1 MVFVVFAGFY
11 FLRKYRGGATEVG
24 YQTGKGSSPKLPAE
38 EFAFCCCLRGVHH
51 FDRILVYIIL
61 ELIFRMLFLSMGF
74 VSKSGGQVRYG
85 EQIYFQVF
93 PFVFTALAI
102 ICMQKYKLKVYYQF
116 NCSTI
121 PKSEQR
127 VQQAMTAL
135 LFVLMLLLPSISV
148 SRKVSDLA
156 AKTVNLVLQL
166 SFLLALSAISLRLT
180 YKLRIRF
187 DTHNLYFAKS
197 RMFWLE
203 VLIQTI
209 IWTRLLTS
217 TVQIIWP
224 KFFVDDAEN
233 QIALMA
239 VSFTLA
245 ELVPFCFLVYG
256 IYL

>member
-1 MVFVVFAGFY
+1 
-11 FLRKYRGGATEVG
+11 
-24 YQTGKGSSPKLPAE
+24 
-38 EFAFCCCLRGVHH
+38 
-51 FDRILVYIIL
+51 
-61 ELIFRMLFLSMGF
+61 
-74 VSKSGGQVRYG
+74 
-85 EQIYFQVF
+85 
-93 PFVFTALAI
+93 
-102 ICMQKYKLKVYYQF
+102 MQKYKLKVYYQF
-116 NCSTI
+116 DCSSI
-121 PKSEQR
+121 PKTEQR

-156 AKTVNLVLQL
+156 AKTVNLILQL

-180 YKLRIRF
+180 YKLRERF
-187 DTHNLYFAKS
+187 DTHNLYFAKTRIS
-197 RMFWLE
+197 WLE

-217 TVQIIWP
+217 TVQIIWTE
-224 KFFVDDAEN
+224 FFVADAEN

>member
-1 MVFVVFAGFY
+1 MV
-11 FLRKYRGGATEVG
+11 
-24 YQTGKGSSPKLPAE
+24 
-38 EFAFCCCLRGVHH
+38 
-51 FDRILVYIIL
+51 
-61 ELIFRMLFLSMGF
+61 FLSMGF

-85 EQIYFQVF
+85 EQVYFQVF

-116 NCSTI
+116 DCSSI
-121 PKSEQR
+121 PKTEQR

-135 LFVLMLLLPSISV
+135 LFVLMLLLPSISM

-180 YKLRIRF
+180 YKLRERF
-187 DTHNLYFAKS
+187 DTHNLYFAKTRIS
-197 RMFWLE
+197 WLE

-217 TVQIIWP
+217 TVQIIW
-224 KFFVDDAEN
+224 K
-233 QIALMA
+233 
-239 VSFTLA
+239 SFSWRMLKTRSHLWRSRLPLQNWFPFASSCTEFIFRSTGHRTTVNYPNLHQLSRVTNLQRQTCIYVKWSMTRTRTLPRK
-245 ELVPFCFLVYG
+245 VFCLTVATTSRLYSP
-256 IYL
+256 IRCR